1 MGDDDLFV
9 GQKFATHKLF
19 QDAVN
24 TYSKKNNF
32 TLVWKNELTSSKRN
46 PRARGLC
53 SRFGKPRREQP
64 AKKKEAESAASAK
77 VRASRKK
84 TSKKGGCLWQI
95 SASAHSV
102 ADEWTVTAL
111 HAQHTGLCKPSKA
124 QYHVMRLK
132 RGIPVSQLVF
142 DDLCKVL
149 VGMKPSPSTS
159 QIRSW
164 IQRYAVGMRTD
175 AMSIANLKAR
185 ILLYEVLAHL
195 LCYINLW

>member
-1 MGDDDLFV
+1 MGDDELFV

-32 TLVWKNELTSSKRN
+32 TVVWDNELNNPNRN
-46 PRARGLC
+46 PRARATC

-84 TSKKGGCLWQI
+84 TSKKGGCLWQV
-95 SASAHSV
+95 SASVLSV

-111 HAQHTGLCKPSKA
+111 HAHHTGLCKPSRA

-132 RGIPVSQLVF
+132 RGIPVSQQVF
-142 DDLCKVL
+142 DDLCKV
-149 VGMKPSPSTS
+149 VCGMKPSPSTS
-159 QIRSW
+159 QMRSW

-185 ILLYEVLAHL
+185 ILLFEVLAYL
-195 LCYINLW
+195 LCYINLL